1 MDPSASQ
8 LVPRPERLDGIDLLR
23 GTIMI
28 VMALDHVRDFV
39 SDRLL
44 IDPTDLTKTTPA
56 LFLTRWI
63 THYCAPTF
71 IFLAGTG
78 AFLAGT
84 RGKSKRG
91 LSWFLFTRGLWL
103 AIFEITIN
111 RALWMFNYDLH
122 VYGAGVFWAIGL
134 SMIVLAALVYLP
146 TPIVAAFGLMMIGY
160 HNLLDG
166 IQVEKDGPLK
176 LLWVILHSPNEVP
189 IFEGSS
195 FKFGTGYCLIPWA
208 GVMAAG
214 YGFGAFFRLDRPTR
228 QWWFAFLGLF
238 LIVNFVLLRALN
250 IYGDPRPWERQ
261 VDFDRTVLSFINCT
275 KYPPSLLYLLM
286 TFGPAILALS
296 IFDRPLGVWSKP
308 IITFGRVPFFFYLL
322 HIPLIHGLAIVIDR
336 IRFGWSPQA
345 TAGPWELSTMTLPP
359 GYGVGLAEVYGLW
372 ILVVLLLYLPCRW
385 FAGVKARNK
394 SAWLSYA

>member
-1 MDPSASQ
+1 MESSQPAS
-8 LVPRPERLDGIDLLR
+8 RAERLDGIDLLR
-23 GTIMI
+23 GAIMI

-44 IDPTDLTKTTPA
+44 EDPTNLKTTTPA

-84 RGKSKRG
+84 RGKSKG
-91 LSWFLFTRGLWL
+91 ELSWFLLARGLWL

-134 SMIVLAALVYLP
+134 SMMVLAALVYLP
-146 TPIVAAFGLMMIGY
+146 TPVVAAFGLMMIVY

-166 IQVEKDGPLK
+166 IQVQQDGPLK
-176 LLWVILHSPNEVP
+176 LLWTILHSPNEVP

-214 YGFGAFFRLDRPTR
+214 YGFGAFFCLDRSTR
-228 QWWFAFLGLF
+228 QWWFAFLGLL
-238 LIVNFVLLRALN
+238 LIFNFVLLRSLN
-250 IYGDPRPWERQ
+250 IYGDPQRWERQ
-261 VDFDRTVLSFINCT
+261 ADFTRTVLSFINCT

-286 TFGPAILALS
+286 TLGPAILSLA
-296 IFDRPLGVWSKP
+296 IFDRPLGAWSKP
-308 IITFGRVPFFFYLL
+308 VITFGRVPFFFYLL
-322 HIPLIHGLAIVIDR
+322 HIPLIHGLAVAIDR

-345 TAGPWELSTMTLPP
+345 TAGPWDLGNMKLPP
-359 GYGVGLAEVYGLW
+359 NYGVGLAEVYGMW
-372 ILVVLLLYLPCRW
+372 ILVLLVLYLPCRW

-394 SAWLSYA
+394 STWLSYV